1 MKQNNAVQSLQV
13 AELFIKLN
21 QTTSSLYEI
30 LGLLGYLG
38 IDTDLEMTR
47 SLECAVEKITTFM
60 ASRRLTVD

>member
-1 MKQNNAVQSLQV
+1 MTQNNAVQSLQV
-13 AELFIKLN
+13 AGLFIKLN

-38 IDTDLEMTR
+38 IDTDLEMTQ
-47 SLECAVEKITTFM
+47 SLECAAEKITTFL